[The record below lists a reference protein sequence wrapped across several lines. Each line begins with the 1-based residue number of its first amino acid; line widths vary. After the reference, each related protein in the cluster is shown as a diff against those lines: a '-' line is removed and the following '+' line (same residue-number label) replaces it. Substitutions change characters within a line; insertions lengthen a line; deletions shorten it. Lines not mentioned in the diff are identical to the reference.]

1 MPRRAL
7 LATALMLL
15 APFES
20 WSQGAPPKPSA
31 NAGKPGTYMAKT
43 SRPGYNYYVSVP
55 KTYSAD
61 NPAGLHLFFHGQGG
75 AGLARSVEMWAPEFL
90 EKYNLIGVNMYY
102 EDGDNSRDT
111 EGKVKAA
118 QEAVAQVMADY
129 KVVAGRGA
137 IGSFSGGG
145 LPHAMYY
152 DAEAKKGRG
161 SAWPFCH
168 STLYSSNYRSKP
180 AHQKITPMSWTV
192 AVGQAEWHLAGL
204 GADAVGRVSEILGD
218 AAQGGCPDLYLKV
231 IKGKDH
237 VLSPLEIAES
247 SKVFRRSDLGHAP
260 FVYAPDFS
268 EKELKAAVD
277 AANALQLGKAM
288 SLLEK
293 AASGGGASRLRAGI
307 ESRIQ
312 AVVAMAGELAE
323 SDPVLL
329 QYYGDVFVRQLSGL
343 PQAKEVKEIVVAAS
357 KKKGYAR
364 ALSAAPAFQKCVRS
378 LFGGNGMLASGQAPV
393 VEQLKTLAGPTSQ
406 LGRMAA
412 DFLLLQ

>member
-1 MPRRAL
+1 MMSRRDFL
-7 LATALMLL
+7 GTALVMPAVL
-15 APFES
+15 
-20 WSQGAPPKPSA
+20 SQAAPPKPSA

-43 SRPGYNYYVSVP
+43 SRAGYNYFVYVP
-55 KTYSAD
+55 KTYSSD

-75 AGLARSVEMWAPEFL
+75 SGLARSIDMWAKDFL

-111 EGKVKAA
+111 EGKVKSA
-118 QEAVAQVMADY
+118 QEAVAQIQADY

-152 DAEAKKGRG
+152 DAEARKGRG
-161 SAWPFCH
+161 AAWPFCH

-180 AHQKITPMSWTV
+180 AHQKVTPMSWTV

-204 GADAVGRVSEILGD
+204 GSDAVGRVSEILGD

-237 VLSPLEIAES
+237 TLSPLEIAES
-247 SKVFRRSDLGHAP
+247 SRVFRRSDLGHAP
-260 FVYAPDFS
+260 FLYAPDFP
-268 EKELKAAVD
+268 EKELKATVEAG
-277 AANALQLGKAM
+277 NALLLGRAMGLLDKA
-288 SLLEK
+288 
-293 AASGGGASRLRAGI
+293 GAGDGVGRLRGKI
-307 ESRIQ
+307 EQRLKAILDL
-312 AVVAMAGELAE
+312 ARELAE
-323 SDPVLL
+323 TDPVLL
-329 QYYGDVFVRQLSGL
+329 QYYGDLFVRQLQGL
-343 PQAKEVKEIVVAAS
+343 PQAKDVKDIVVAAS
-357 KKKGYAR
+357 KTKGYAR
-364 ALSAAPAFQKCVRS
+364 MLSAAPPFQKSVRS
-378 LFGGNGMLASGQAPV
+378 FFGGNGMLAAGQAPL
-393 VEQLKTLAGPTSQ
+393 VEQIKSLAGESSH